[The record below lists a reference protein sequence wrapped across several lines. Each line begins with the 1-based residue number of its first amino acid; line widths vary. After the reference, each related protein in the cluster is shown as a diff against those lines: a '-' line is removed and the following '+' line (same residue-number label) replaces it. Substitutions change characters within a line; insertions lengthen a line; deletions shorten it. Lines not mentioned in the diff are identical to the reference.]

1 MMFKITPCIW
11 NVAVD
16 FLTPPSLVTTN
27 FPELLTMFAAA
38 LGCGLL
44 IGLER
49 ERSKKNAQHHHFA
62 GVRTFGICSLLGAI
76 CFLFGTPLAIVGA
89 LIVGGIGLFSLK
101 KQTEDD
107 PGATTELA
115 FVMTYFIGALCL
127 WNIPLAAGLSVILT
141 GLLMTKHTMHGIISQ
156 WITEAELRDGLFL
169 LALVL
174 IALPLTPNS
183 PLWGN
188 VLNPYVILKL
198 LILILSVQALAHIAK
213 RLLSSSNAL
222 MLSAIASGFVSST
235 ATIASLGM
243 EVRAGR
249 GEARINA
256 GAALMSC
263 VATLAQMLI
272 IVAGVN
278 LAWFK
283 LLIIPSLLGIAIL
296 VVTGVWLLK
305 RHKNTATAKPE
316 TDTRMFSL
324 KEAAIIV
331 ATLTAIQAMVYGL
344 EQTLGD
350 AGLIIGTLL
359 ASLFEVHGAIATVVM
374 QGPPSQKVLLY
385 ALILG
390 LVAHAIAKC
399 VNAVLIGGLRF
410 ALYFTPAQILHMLA
424 LVAILYMMV

>member
-1 MMFKITPCIW
+1 MMFKIAPCIW

-16 FLTPPSLVTTN
+16 SLTPPSLITTN
-27 FPELLTMFAAA
+27 FPELLTIFAAA

-49 ERSKKNAQHHHFA
+49 ERSKRNGQHHHFA

-89 LIVGGIGLFSLK
+89 LIVGGIGLYSLK
-101 KQTEDD
+101 NQTEDD

-141 GLLMTKHTMHGIISQ
+141 GLLMTKHTMHGIVSQ

-174 IALPLTPNS
+174 IALPLTPNT

-249 GEARINA
+249 GDARANA

-283 LLIIPSLLGIAIL
+283 LLILPCLAGIL
-296 VVTGVWLLK
+296 VLTVAGVWLLK
-305 RHKNTATAKPE
+305 KHKSTTTTKPE

-359 ASLFEVHGAIATVVM
+359 ASLFEVHAAIATVVM
-374 QGPPSQKVLLY
+374 QGPPSQQTLLY

-390 LVAHAIAKC
+390 VVAHAIAKC
-399 VNAVLIGGLRF
+399 VNAALIGGLRF
-410 ALYFTPAQILHMLA
+410 ALYFAPTQILHMLV
-424 LVAILYMMV
+424 LVGILYMLV